1 LSRPAVFAAVFA
13 SLIASAAGGQTVRA
27 ASPAGPFPAPSVRSL
42 PNGAAVVSQQSADM
56 PLVDAQVV
64 FPAGFVQQPS
74 GEAGV
79 AAVAAAMVLR
89 TPVERSSDIGDVA
102 SSLGASVSYTVEPQ
116 DTRFSIES
124 RADDLPRLLRDLASA
139 VAKPDASQFAAARS
153 STLDAATSALQD
165 PVLVA
170 YSMVRQSQYQGTG
183 FADPDAGRPLSLSTL
198 SPELVAAFVGR
209 YRVGH
214 GAVVSLAGDVTDD
227 DASAAGDALSD
238 FTAMVPRAA
247 ARPSGIKRGAEIV
260 AHRDVAAPWIAIGF
274 AVPTQFSPDFAAMLV
289 IEALLGQGGDV
300 HAFDFGS
307 NAVPPSDFVGGYYQF
322 EADPGT
328 LVEFYTGAGID
339 QDLHDLA
346 DAVTRLRAAPLA
358 DDVLSRAKR
367 AALGQYLT
375 SINTLDDQSWLLER
389 CVLSP
394 SGAALENA
402 LPARIAAVTAAD
414 VKRVADAYLAIQ
426 TTAIVLPNTPGQ

>member
-1 LSRPAVFAAVFA
+1 MKRSALTFVA
-13 SLIASAAGGQTVRA
+13 SLTAIASLGTQIALAATPA
-27 ASPAGPFPAPSVRSL
+27 APFPTPSVQTLS
-42 PNGAAVVSQQSADM
+42 NGAAIVVQRSAEM

-79 AAVAAAMVLR
+79 AAIAAAMVLR
-89 TPVERSSDIGDVA
+89 TPVERSSDVADVA
-102 SSLGASVSYTVEPQ
+102 SSLGASITYTVEPQ

-124 RADDLPRLLRDLASA
+124 RADDLPRLVRDLASA
-139 VAKPDASQFAAARS
+139 VAKPDASQFVPARA

-165 PVLVA
+165 PVMVA
-170 YSMVRQSQYQGTG
+170 YAMVRQSQYVGTG

-198 SPELVAAFVGR
+198 TPDAATAFVGR

-214 GAVVSLAGDVTDD
+214 GAVVSLAGNVTDD
-227 DASAAGDALSD
+227 DAAAASAALSD
-238 FTAMVPRAA
+238 FTPTVPAAA
-247 ARPSGIKRGAEIV
+247 ARPSGVKHGAEIV

-274 AVPTQFSPDFAAMLV
+274 TVPTQFSSDFAAMLV
-289 IEALLGQGGDV
+289 IESLLGQGGDV

-346 DAVTRLRAAPLA
+346 DAVTRLRAAPLS

-389 CVLSP
+389 SALSP
-394 SGAALENA
+394 SGTALENE
-402 LPARIAAVTAAD
+402 LPARIAAVSAAD
-414 VKRVADAYLAIQ
+414 VKRVADAYLATE
-426 TTAIVLPNTPGQ
+426 TTAIVLPNTPSQ